1 MSKNRQGTV
10 DTHVLPCVAKSCLG
24 KIVMSRCFVSHCF
37 ISFTPLSCNA
47 LTLVVLILVGFQA
60 LMLPAQDSSSRST
73 EPASPTDSVTTENLL
88 LSDFSPRSTLEVA
101 KTDLPHAK
109 FPVIDVHNHF
119 FFRYRG
125 QRERLDEYVRVMD
138 QNNIAISVS
147 LDAVLGNE
155 TDHLKYL
162 GDEYRDRLVP
172 FAHIDFIGDGKKDN
186 PKTWASSQ
194 PGFVRTCVEQLKVAK
209 ENGILGIKFFKAF
222 GLTNKN
228 ADGSLMKIDD
238 TRWDPIWETCGTLKL
253 PIIIHVADPVAFFQP
268 IDANNER
275 LEELGRHPD
284 WSFHGDRFPSR
295 EELLAARNRVIK
307 RHSKTTFIGAHVANN
322 GEDLASVGKWLDEY
336 PNLVIEFAS
345 RINELG
351 RQPYSARDFFIKY
364 QDRVLFGTDGP
375 WEDARLKLYWRFL
388 ETRDEYFPYSDKQP
402 PPQGYWRIYGI
413 HLPDDVLEKVYFRNA
428 LRILPRL
435 QPAYQRATAK

>member
-1 MSKNRQGTV
+1 M
-10 DTHVLPCVAKSCLG
+10 
-24 KIVMSRCFVSHCF
+24 
-37 ISFTPLSCNA
+37 TP
-47 LTLVVLILVGFQA
+47 VVLILVGFQA
-60 LMLPAQDSSSRST
+60 LLLPAQDSSSRSAD
-73 EPASPTDSVTTENLL
+73 PADSAESVTMENLL
-88 LSDFSPRSTLEVA
+88 LSDFRPRSTLKVA
-101 KTDLPHAK
+101 KTDLQHAK

-125 QRERLDEYVRVMD
+125 QRERLGEYVRVMD
-138 QNNIAISVS
+138 QNNIAVSVS

-155 TDHLKYL
+155 TDHLRYL
-162 GDEYRDRLVP
+162 GDEYRHRLVS
-172 FAHIDFIGDGKKDN
+172 FAHIDFIGDGEKSN

-194 PGFVRTCVEQLKVAK
+194 SGFVRTCVEQLKVAK
-209 ENGILGIKFFKAF
+209 ENGVLGIKFFKAF

-238 TRWDPIWETCGTLKL
+238 PRWNPIWETCGTLKL

-275 LEELGRHPD
+275 IEELGRHPD
-284 WSFHGDRFPSR
+284 WSFHGDPFPSR
-295 EELLAARNRVIK
+295 EELLTARNRVIK
-307 RHSKTTFIGAHVANN
+307 RHPKTTFIGAHVANN
-322 GEDLASVGKWLDEY
+322 GEDLATVGQWLDEY
-336 PNLVIEFAS
+336 PNLVVEFAS

-364 QDRVLFGTDGP
+364 QDRILFGTDGP

-388 ETRDEYFPYSDKQP
+388 ETRDEYFPYSDSQP

-413 HLPDDVLEKVYFRNA
+413 HLPDEVLEKVYFRNA

-435 QPAYQRATAK
+435 KPIYQRATAK

>member
-1 MSKNRQGTV
+1 MASVRRNI
-10 DTHVLPCVAKSCLG
+10 HVSLAWSESYLRKL
-24 KIVMSRCFVSHCF
+24 VMSRCFS
-37 ISFTPLSCNA
+37 SFTPLSCNV
-47 LTLVVLILVGFQA
+47 LTPVVLILVGFQS
-60 LMLPAQDSSSRST
+60 LLLPAQDSSSRSAD
-73 EPASPTDSVTTENLL
+73 PADSAESVTMENLL
-88 LSDFSPRSTLEVA
+88 LSDFRPRSTLKVA
-101 KTDLPHAK
+101 KTDLQHAK

-125 QRERLDEYVRVMD
+125 QRERLGEYVRVMD
-138 QNNIAISVS
+138 QNNIAVSVS

-155 TDHLKYL
+155 TDHLRYL
-162 GDEYRDRLVP
+162 GDEYRHRLVS
-172 FAHIDFIGDGKKDN
+172 FAHIDFIGDGEKSN

-194 PGFVRTCVEQLKVAK
+194 SGFVRTCVEQLKVAK
-209 ENGILGIKFFKAF
+209 ENGVLGIKFFKAF

-238 TRWDPIWETCGTLKL
+238 PRWNPIWETCGTLKL

-275 LEELGRHPD
+275 IEELGRHPD
-284 WSFHGDRFPSR
+284 WSFHGDPFPSR
-295 EELLAARNRVIK
+295 EELLTARNRVIK
-307 RHSKTTFIGAHVANN
+307 RHPKTTFIGAHVANN
-322 GEDLASVGKWLDEY
+322 GEDLATVGQWLDEY
-336 PNLVIEFAS
+336 PNLVVEFAS

-364 QDRVLFGTDGP
+364 QDRILFGTDGP

-388 ETRDEYFPYSDKQP
+388 ETRDEYFPYSDSQP

-413 HLPDDVLEKVYFRNA
+413 HLPDEVLEKVYFRNA

-435 QPAYQRATAK
+435 KPIYQRATTK